1 MKQVGRELLMKAIH
15 WLLPPVIKEITRLT
29 GLGAAEFGKLLDQLL
44 GPVIQVN
51 TKFAVSLLTAD

>member
-1 MKQVGRELLMKAIH
+1 MKAIH

-44 GPVIQVN
+44 GPVIQAN
-51 TKFAVSLLTAD
+51 TKIAVSLLTADWVF